1 MGVDVDEAGH
11 DRRVAEV
18 DTPAAECSGQGTDTR
33 YAVPFDDD
41 RGVGK
46 LSPRTVQHALR
57 RNRDGFTLLRLRVAG
72 AGDSQR
78 QQDQC

>member
-41 RGVGK
+41 RGVG
-46 LSPRTVQHALR
+46 
-57 RNRDGFTLLRLRVAG
+57 
-72 AGDSQR
+72 
-78 QQDQC
+78 